1 MQNNA
6 CQGPPICYYGGVMMR
21 NPLIFFA
28 EEAKRRGY
36 TIKVVGDYC
45 FKKSRRIDSP
55 RIRFT
60 KTIPEGITV
69 TEYHP
74 RTKKSK
80 EINVKESRGA

>member
-1 MQNNA
+1 
-6 CQGPPICYYGGVMMR
+6 MMK

-36 TIKVVGDYC
+36 TIKVVGDYS
-45 FKKSRRIDSP
+45 FKKSRRTDSP
-55 RIRFT
+55 RIRFA
-60 KTIPEGITV
+60 KTLPDGIMM

-80 EINVKESRGA
+80 KINVEFNEPTNN

>member
-1 MQNNA
+1 
-6 CQGPPICYYGGVMMR
+6 MMK

-55 RIRFT
+55 RIRFA
-60 KTIPEGITV
+60 KTLPDGIMV

-74 RTKKSK
+74 RTKKSI
-80 EINVKESRGA
+80 EINVEFNEV

>member
-1 MQNNA
+1 MRKTSISKGQLL
-6 CQGPPICYYGGVMMR
+6 R

-36 TIKVVGDYC
+36 TIKVIGDYS
-45 FKKSRRIDSP
+45 FKRSRRYDSP
-55 RIRFT
+55 RLRFT
-60 KTIPEGITV
+60 KTLPEGIIV

-80 EINVKESRGA
+80 EINIRFNEATRNSRI

>member
-1 MQNNA
+1 MK
-6 CQGPPICYYGGVMMR
+6 
-21 NPLIFFA
+21 NPLILFS

-36 TIKVVGDYC
+36 TIKVVGDHS
-45 FKKSRRIDSP
+45 FKKSRRFDSP

-60 KTIPEGITV
+60 KTLPEGILV

-80 EINVKESRGA
+80 KITVTKEGLSHEQLQL

>member
-1 MQNNA
+1 
-6 CQGPPICYYGGVMMR
+6 MMKH
-21 NPLIFFA
+21 PLIFFA

-69 TEYHP
+69 TEYQP
-74 RTKKSK
+74 RTKKTK
-80 EINVKESRGA
+80 EINVKRARLRDVLR

>member
-1 MQNNA
+1 MRSNPFLKTSIVKGQLL
-6 CQGPPICYYGGVMMR
+6 R

-36 TIKVVGDYC
+36 TIKVVGAYS
-45 FKKSRRIDSP
+45 FKKSRRYDSP

-60 KTIPEGITV
+60 KTLPEGITV

-80 EINVKESRGA
+80 KINVEFNEPTNN

>member
-1 MQNNA
+1 MRKTSTSKGQLL
-6 CQGPPICYYGGVMMR
+6 R

-36 TIKVVGDYC
+36 TIKVVGDYS
-45 FKKSRRIDSP
+45 FKRSRRYDSP

-60 KTIPEGITV
+60 KTLPEGITV

-80 EINVKESRGA
+80 KINVEFNEPTNN

>member
-1 MQNNA
+1 MK
-6 CQGPPICYYGGVMMR
+6 

-36 TIKVVGDYC
+36 TIKVVGDYS

-60 KTIPEGITV
+60 KTIPEGIMV

-80 EINVKESRGA
+80 EITVEFNEV

>member
-1 MQNNA
+1 MNREQA
-6 CQGPPICYYGGVMMR
+6 ERTMK

-36 TIKVVGDYC
+36 TIKVVGDYS

-60 KTIPEGITV
+60 KTLPDGITV

-80 EINVKESRGA
+80 KINIKAEVIK

>member
-1 MQNNA
+1 MNREQA
-6 CQGPPICYYGGVMMR
+6 ERTMKT
-21 NPLIFFA
+21 PLIFFA

-36 TIKVVGDYC
+36 TIKVVGDYS

-60 KTIPEGITV
+60 KTLPDGITV

-80 EINVKESRGA
+80 EIDIKAEVDHGDTIWLFK

>member
-1 MQNNA
+1 
-6 CQGPPICYYGGVMMR
+6 MMK

-69 TEYHP
+69 TEYQP
-74 RTKKSK
+74 RTKKTK
-80 EINVKESRGA
+80 EINVKRARLRDVLR

>member
-1 MQNNA
+1 
-6 CQGPPICYYGGVMMR
+6 MMK

-36 TIKVVGDYC
+36 TIKVVGDYS
-45 FKKSRRIDSP
+45 FKKSRRTDSP

-60 KTIPEGITV
+60 KTLPDGIMM

-74 RTKKSK
+74 RTKKTRK
-80 EINVKESRGA
+80 INVEFNEV